1 MKNSKKIQLFALL
14 LATSASFTACAGPT
28 NGNSPASVKTNAQA
42 GAQAKT
48 EISQK
53 PIKADIE
60 KAKASGKA
68 VFVVVTNKD
77 AIGTDKAMKIA
88 KEASSIYKKSS
99 VVQMNR
105 DIPANSEFVSQWGL
119 SGAPLPIILCISP
132 KGYATGGFIL
142 SEATAKKIAELV
154 PSPKA
159 DEVYGA
165 MNDKKSTII
174 IISKKS
180 NTDKAKILANCK
192 AAAKQLKDKAVIVEI
207 DANDPKEAEFIKK
220 MNLKVVPNATSVV
233 VLNASGQTAGTF
245 NGKVETTQIVTAAKK
260 VVKSGCGSSCSP
272 GGC

>member
-1 MKNSKKIQLFALL
+1 MKNSRKIQLFALL
-14 LATSASFTACAGPT
+14 LATAVSFSACAGPA
-28 NGNSPASVKTNAQA
+28 NGNSPSSDKSNLTIGDKSKTQ
-42 GAQAKT
+42 
-48 EISQK
+48 ISQK
-53 PIKADIE
+53 PIKADID

-68 VFVVVTNKD
+68 VFIVVTDKD

-88 KEASSIYKKSS
+88 KDANSIYKKAS

-132 KGYATGGFIL
+132 RGYVTGGFIL
-142 SEATAKKIAELV
+142 ADATAKKIAELV
-154 PSPKA
+154 PSPKT
-159 DEVYGA
+159 DEIYGA
-165 MNDKKSTII
+165 MTDKKSTII

-180 NTDKAKILANCK
+180 NTDKSTILANCK
-192 AAAKQLKDKAVIVEI
+192 TAAKQLNNKAVIVEI
-207 DANDPKEAEFIKK
+207 DENDPKEAEFIKK
-220 MNLKVVPNATSVV
+220 MNLKSAPNTTSVV

-245 NGKVETTQIVTAAKK
+245 NGKVETTQIVAAAKK